1 MHRRREKRKQYVR
14 RKFLAYI
21 SENFWVEL
29 SGMPPETPQISSDY
43 MLDLNCRHFS
53 FNDHLGSLSNINR
66 TVDRWLNVVIGKG

>member
-1 MHRRREKRKQYVR
+1 MFEENSWHI
-14 RKFLAYI
+14 FLK
-21 SENFWVEL
+21 NFWVEL